1 MFELRVL
8 GPIELYDGP
17 LRIDL
22 VGVQL
27 AVLTHLFLHAN
38 EPVASERLAG
48 DVWNEGQPAVKRL
61 HVAVTRLRKALDAS
75 AGTAGCL
82 ETVTGGYRLRIPPAA
97 RTPSGS
103 ARRQLGAGGSSA
115 VSSPR
120 RLVRRC

>member
-61 HVAVTRLRKALDAS
+61 QVAVTRLRNALEATP
-75 AGTAGCL
+75 ATAGCCRRHR
-82 ETVTGGYRLRIPPAA
+82 RLPARIP
-97 RTPSGS
+97 TGCSMPSAFAPGS
-103 ARRQLGAGGSSA
+103 KGGASWA
-115 VSSPR
+115 VTRPR
-120 RLVRRC
+120 GP